1 MYNECATVRLMFI
14 LQCIIGLQSQ
24 STDFTD
30 PFYQEDII
38 SGEPVLIK
46 LTGNFKSDRGQYDVV
61 IRLKKRLYGQAEAA
75 RI

>member
-1 MYNECATVRLMFI
+1 MFI

-61 IRLKKRLYGQAEAA
+61 LRLKKRLYGQAEAA